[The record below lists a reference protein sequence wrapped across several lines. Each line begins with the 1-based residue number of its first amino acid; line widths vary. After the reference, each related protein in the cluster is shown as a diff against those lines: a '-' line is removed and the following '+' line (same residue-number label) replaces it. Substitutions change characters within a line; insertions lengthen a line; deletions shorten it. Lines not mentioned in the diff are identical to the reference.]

1 MLSLSQQIRAGIVL
15 NSLYQKHAF
24 VRRYVWLLLKI
35 APGKYKRL
43 LKLKNTIGLLCVLAA
58 ICAIGLGN

>member
-1 MLSLSQQIRAGIVL
+1 MLSLSQQIRAGIAL

-24 VRRYVWLLLKI
+24 VRGYVWLLLKI
-35 APGKYKRL
+35 APAKYKRL
-43 LKLKNTIGLLCVLAA
+43 LKLKNAAALLCVFAA